1 MEDLRALDSECGV
14 RAISPVRFE
23 DLRLLDWQ
31 GIHQTF
37 IGSALKRV
45 VVEGRGDPSIL
56 CAHITEQS
64 QQLNTFV
71 QLRRVTH
78 SR

>member
-45 VVEGRGDPSIL
+45 VVEGRGNPSIL
-56 CAHITEQS
+56 RAHITEQS
-64 QQLNTFV
+64 RELNALV
-71 QLRRVTH
+71 QLRQITYAL
-78 SR
+78 